1 MVLAF
6 LKNYSSI
13 YFFFWCNNLQRSN
26 VPSGSGC
33 RRPWDSEPGHSDFVL
48 IRTGEVNAAASTS
61 SLLKVCLFI
70 DLFPNKVDTPGP
82 RHMLS
87 GSHLCTN
94 LTAFLGTT
102 TSPDD
107 QIHIYEK
114 RDNRTVC
121 RDHSYH
127 PTGEECHINT
137 SPSQ

>member
-61 SLLKVCLFI
+61 SSLKVCLFI

-82 RHMLS
+82 PAYVEWFTPLHKPDGVS
-87 GSHLCTN
+87 GYYYIS
-94 LTAFLGTT
+94 
-102 TSPDD
+102 
-107 QIHIYEK
+107 
-114 RDNRTVC
+114 R
-121 RDHSYH
+121 
-127 PTGEECHINT
+127 
-137 SPSQ
+137 